1 MAFIFGYGSLMNPRS
16 IRDIPFEVI
25 GPATVN
31 GWQRSWSVRVERG
44 GAGVTAIGVERNS
57 SAKCNG
63 LLVEISDEQLPAL
76 DQRELAYDRQEVPLH
91 ELQIENDRSV
101 PQRRRCWIYE
111 ASRPSMPA
119 RDFPIV
125 MSYSDVIISGTLDI
139 SESFTETFFKT
150 TSNWN
155 YIHNDRE
162 HPIYPRSLKGLD
174 IKSIDEHMKT
184 FLSRDVIFL

>member
-44 GAGVTAIGVERNS
+44 GAGVTAIGVERKL

-76 DQRELAYDRQEVPLH
+76 DQREFAYDRRGVPLH

-111 ASRPSMPA
+111 ASGPSIPA

-174 IKSIDEHMKT
+174 TKSIDEHMKT